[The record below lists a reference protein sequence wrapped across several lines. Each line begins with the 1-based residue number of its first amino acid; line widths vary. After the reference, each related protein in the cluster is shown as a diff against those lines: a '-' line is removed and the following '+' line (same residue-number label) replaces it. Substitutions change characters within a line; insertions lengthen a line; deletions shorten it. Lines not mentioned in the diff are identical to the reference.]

1 MRQRVSVTG
10 DSGCYM
16 FGLMSEQIVLDSA
29 QTHSAAER
37 EQLRRMFELAPG
49 FAALLEGHNHDF
61 VMANPAFVELVGKRQ
76 LIGKSLARALPE
88 LANQEFTA
96 LLDAAAISGEALV
109 ESRMSMRVL
118 RSGGAPEEIMV
129 SIVFQ
134 PLSNAKGETTGVF
147 VQGHQASDDQ
157 RNQTI
162 RTAHNKVLE
171 LAIGDSPLEQTLGEL
186 IGIVESTSR
195 TGVLGS
201 ILLLDAD
208 GKHLRHGAAPSLP
221 ADYMAAI
228 DGAEIGPVA
237 GSCGTAAYLGQPVF
251 VTDIATDPLWAVYK
265 AVALPHGL
273 QSCWST
279 PIMTRG
285 GKVLG
290 TFAMYHREPRE
301 PTVRDLTLVDLVTQT
316 AALVIDRERA
326 QAALRNIATMV

>member
-1 MRQRVSVTG
+1 MLASCRSRLSSIAPSELG
-10 DSGCYM
+10 DR
-16 FGLMSEQIVLDSA
+16 D
-29 QTHSAAER
+29 
-37 EQLRRMFELAPG
+37 QLRRMFELAPG

-61 VMANPAFVELVGKRQ
+61 VMANPAFLDLVGKRQ
-76 LIGKSLARALPE
+76 LIGKPLARALPE
-88 LANQEFTA
+88 LAGQEFAA

-109 ESRMSMRVL
+109 ESKMSMRVI
-118 RSGGAPEEIMV
+118 RSGDMPEEVIV

-134 PLSNAKGETTGVF
+134 PLANAKGETSGVF
-147 VQGHQASDDQ
+147 VQGHEVTGDQ
-157 RNQTI
+157 RNETI
-162 RTAHNKVLE
+162 RAAHNKVLE

-186 IGIVESTSR
+186 IRIVESTSR

-201 ILLLDAD
+201 ILLLDQD

-221 ADYMAAI
+221 PPYTAAI
-228 DGAEIGPVA
+228 DGAEIGPCA
-237 GSCGTAAYLGQPVF
+237 GSCGTAAYRGEPVF
-251 VTDIATDPLWAVYK
+251 VTDIANDPLWAEYK

-285 GKVLG
+285 RKVLG

-301 PTVRDLTLVDLVTQT
+301 PTLRDLTLVDLVTQT

-326 QAALRNIATMV
+326 QEALRNIATMV

>member
-1 MRQRVSVTG
+1 MA
-10 DSGCYM
+10 
-16 FGLMSEQIVLDSA
+16 EQVVLDSA
-29 QTHSAAER
+29 QTNPVGER

-49 FAALLEGHNHDF
+49 FAALFESHNHDF
-61 VMANPAFVELVGKRQ
+61 VMANAAFADLVGKRQ
-76 LIGKSLARALPE
+76 LIGKTLAEALPE
-88 LANQEFTA
+88 LGSQEFAA

-109 ESRMSMRVL
+109 EPKMSMRVI
-118 RSGGAPEEIMV
+118 RSGAPEELFV

-134 PLSNAKGETTGVF
+134 PLSGADGKTSGVF

-157 RNQTI
+157 RNETI
-162 RTAHNKVLE
+162 RAAHNKVLE
-171 LAIGDSPLEQTLGEL
+171 LAIGDSPLETTLGEL
-186 IGIVESTSR
+186 IRIVEATSS

-201 ILLLDAD
+201 ILLLDPD

-221 ADYMAAI
+221 PDYMALI
-228 DGAEIGPVA
+228 DGEEIGPCA
-237 GSCGTAAYLGQPVF
+237 GSCGTAAFRGEPVF
-251 VTDIATDPLWAVYK
+251 VIDIATDPLWAVYK

-285 GKVLG
+285 RKVLG

-301 PTVRDLTLVDLVTQT
+301 PTIRDLTLVDLVTQT

>member
-1 MRQRVSVTG
+1 
-10 DSGCYM
+10 M
-16 FGLMSEQIVLDSA
+16 FGVMPERVVLDSA
-29 QTHSAAER
+29 QTNPAGELG
-37 EQLRRMFELAPG
+37 QLQRMFELAPG
-49 FAALLEGHNHDF
+49 FAALVEGDDHRF
-61 VMANPAFVELVGKRQ
+61 VMANAAFGELVGRRE
-76 LIGKSLARALPE
+76 LVGRTLAEALPE
-88 LANQEFTA
+88 LASQAFTA
-96 LLDAAAISGEALV
+96 LLDAAAISGGALV
-109 ESRMSMRVL
+109 EPRMSMRVT
-118 RSGGAPEEIMV
+118 RSDDMAEELFV
-129 SIVFQ
+129 NIVFQ
-134 PLSNAKGETTGVF
+134 PLAGAAGKPADVF
-147 VQGHQASDDQ
+147 VQGHEVTGDQ
-157 RNQTI
+157 RNETI
-162 RTAHNKVLE
+162 RAAHNRVLE
-171 LAIGDSPLEQTLGEL
+171 LAIGDSSLERTLGEL
-186 IGIVESTSR
+186 IGIVEATSS

-237 GSCGTAAYLGQPVF
+237 GSCGTAAYRREPVF

-285 GKVLG
+285 GQVLG
-290 TFAMYHREPRE
+290 TFAMYHHEPRE

-326 QAALRNIATMV
+326 QEALRKVANTA

>member
-1 MRQRVSVTG
+1 MP
-10 DSGCYM
+10 
-16 FGLMSEQIVLDSA
+16 EQVVIDSA
-29 QTHSAAER
+29 QAGTPDER

-61 VMANPAFVELVGKRQ
+61 VMANPAFLDLVGKRQ
-76 LIGKSLARALPE
+76 LIGKPLARALPE
-88 LANQEFTA
+88 LAGQEFAA

-109 ESRMSMRVL
+109 ESKMSMRVI
-118 RSGGAPEEIMV
+118 RSGDLPEEVIV

-134 PLSNAKGETTGVF
+134 PLSNAKGETSGVF
-147 VQGHQASDDQ
+147 VQGHEVTGDQ
-157 RNQTI
+157 RNETI
-162 RTAHNKVLE
+162 RAAHNKVLE

-186 IGIVESTSR
+186 IRIVESTSR

-201 ILLLDAD
+201 ILLLDQD

-221 ADYMAAI
+221 PAYTAAI
-228 DGAEIGPVA
+228 DGAEIGPCA
-237 GSCGTAAYLGQPVF
+237 GSCGTAAYRGEPVF
-251 VTDIATDPLWAVYK
+251 VTDIANDPLWAVYK
-265 AVALPHGL
+265 EVALPHGL

-285 GKVLG
+285 RKVLG

-301 PTVRDLTLVDLVTQT
+301 PTLRDLTLVDLVTQT

-326 QAALRNIATMV
+326 QEALRNIATMV

>member
-1 MRQRVSVTG
+1 MI
-10 DSGCYM
+10 DSM
-16 FGLMSEQIVLDSA
+16 QKQVVLDTGKTEASDEP
-29 QTHSAAER
+29 ER
-37 EQLRRMFELAPG
+37 LCQMFALAPG
-49 FAALLEGHNHDF
+49 FAALFEGHDHRF
-61 VMANPAFVELVGKRQ
+61 VMANPAFVELIGKRQ
-76 LIGKSLARALPE
+76 LVGKTLSEALPE
-88 LANQEFTA
+88 LASQEFAA

-109 ESRMSMRVL
+109 ESKMSMRVK
-118 RSGGAPEEIMV
+118 RSGDLPQEVFV

-134 PLSNAKGETTGVF
+134 PLSNADGKTTGVF
-147 VQGHQASDDQ
+147 VQGHEVTGDQ
-157 RNQTI
+157 RNETI
-162 RTAHNKVLE
+162 RAAHNKVLE

-186 IGIVESTSR
+186 IKIVESTSS

-201 ILLLDAD
+201 ILLLDPD

-221 ADYMAAI
+221 RPYTAAI
-228 DGAEIGPVA
+228 DGAEIGPCA
-237 GSCGTAAYLGQPVF
+237 GSCGTAAYRGEPVF
-251 VTDIATDPLWAVYK
+251 VTDIATDPLWAEFK

-285 GKVLG
+285 RHVLG

-326 QAALRNIATMV
+326 QSALGNLTTAA

>member
-1 MRQRVSVTG
+1 MI
-10 DSGCYM
+10 GCM
-16 FGLMSEQIVLDSA
+16 GEQIVLDSGHTEA
-29 QTHSAAER
+29 PDER
-37 EQLRRMFELAPG
+37 ERLRQMFALAPG
-49 FAALLEGHNHDF
+49 FAALFEGHDHHF
-61 VMANPAFVELVGKRQ
+61 VMANPAFVDLVGKRQ
-76 LIGKSLARALPE
+76 LIGKTLVRALPE
-88 LANQEFTA
+88 LAGQEFAA
-96 LLDAAAISGEALV
+96 LVDAAAISGEALV
-109 ESRMSMRVL
+109 ESKMSMRVV
-118 RSGGAPEEIMV
+118 RSGLPEEVFV

-134 PLSNAKGETTGVF
+134 PLSNTDGETTGVF
-147 VQGHQASDDQ
+147 VQGHEVTGDQ
-157 RNQTI
+157 RNETI
-162 RTAHNKVLE
+162 RAAHNKVLE

-201 ILLLDAD
+201 ILLLDPD
-208 GKHLRHGAAPSLP
+208 GKRLRHGAAPSLP
-221 ADYMAAI
+221 PPYTAAI
-228 DGAEIGPVA
+228 DGAEIGPCA
-237 GSCGTAAYLGQPVF
+237 GSCGTAAYRGEPVF
-251 VTDIATDPLWAVYK
+251 VTDIANDPLWAVYK

-285 GKVLG
+285 RKVLG

>member
-1 MRQRVSVTG
+1 MTG
-10 DSGCYM
+10 LGCCYM
-16 FGLMSEQIVLDSA
+16 FGPMPEQVVLHSA
-29 QTHSAAER
+29 QTNSAGER

-61 VMANPAFVELVGKRQ
+61 VMANPAFLDLVGKRQ
-76 LIGKSLARALPE
+76 LIGKPLARALPE
-88 LANQEFTA
+88 LAGQEFAA

-109 ESRMSMRVL
+109 ESKMSMRVL
-118 RSGGAPEEIMV
+118 RSGDLPEEVIV

-134 PLSNAKGETTGVF
+134 PLANAKGETSGVF
-147 VQGHQASDDQ
+147 VQGHEVTGDQ
-157 RNQTI
+157 RNETI
-162 RTAHNKVLE
+162 RAAHNKVLE

-186 IGIVESTSR
+186 IRIVESTSR

-201 ILLLDAD
+201 ILLLDQD

-221 ADYMAAI
+221 PPYTAAI
-228 DGAEIGPVA
+228 DGAEIGPCA
-237 GSCGTAAYLGQPVF
+237 GSCGTAAYRGEPVF
-251 VTDIATDPLWAVYK
+251 VTDIATDPLWAEYK

-285 GKVLG
+285 RKVLG

-301 PTVRDLTLVDLVTQT
+301 PTLRDLTLVDLVTQT
-316 AALVIDRERA
+316 AALIIDRERA
-326 QAALRNIATMV
+326 QEALRNIATMV

>member
-1 MRQRVSVTG
+1 M
-10 DSGCYM
+10 SGFM
-16 FGLMSEQIVLDSA
+16 PEQVILDSA
-29 QTHSAAER
+29 QAGTPGNR

-61 VMANPAFVELVGKRQ
+61 VMANAAFLELVGKRQ
-76 LIGKSLARALPE
+76 LIGKLLARALPE
-88 LANQEFTA
+88 LAGQEFGA

-109 ESRMSMRVL
+109 EPKMSMRVI
-118 RSGGAPEEIMV
+118 RSGDLPEEV
-129 SIVFQ
+129 FVNIVFQ
-134 PLSNAKGETTGVF
+134 PLSDADGETTGVF
-147 VQGHQASDDQ
+147 VQGHLASDDE
-157 RNQTI
+157 RNETI
-162 RTAHNKVLE
+162 RSAHNKVLE

-186 IGIVESTSR
+186 IGIVESTSS

-201 ILLLDAD
+201 ILLLDQD

-237 GSCGTAAYLGQPVF
+237 GSCGTAAYRGEPVF
-251 VTDIATDPLWAVYK
+251 VTDIANDPLWAVYK

-326 QAALRNIATMV
+326 QAALRDMAAGA

>member
-1 MRQRVSVTG
+1 
-10 DSGCYM
+10 M
-16 FGLMSEQIVLDSA
+16 FGPMPEQVVLHSA
-29 QTHSAAER
+29 QTNSAGER

-61 VMANPAFVELVGKRQ
+61 VMANPAFLDLVGKRQ
-76 LIGKSLARALPE
+76 LIGKPLARALPE
-88 LANQEFTA
+88 LAGQEFAA

-109 ESRMSMRVL
+109 ESKMSMRVL
-118 RSGGAPEEIMV
+118 RSGDLPEEVIV

-134 PLSNAKGETTGVF
+134 PLANAKGETSGVF
-147 VQGHQASDDQ
+147 VQGHEVTGDQ
-157 RNQTI
+157 RNETI
-162 RTAHNKVLE
+162 RAAHNKVLE

-186 IGIVESTSR
+186 IRIVESTSR

-201 ILLLDAD
+201 ILLLDQD

-221 ADYMAAI
+221 PPYTAAI
-228 DGAEIGPVA
+228 DGAEIGPCA
-237 GSCGTAAYLGQPVF
+237 GSCGTAAYRGEPVF
-251 VTDIATDPLWAVYK
+251 VTDIATDPLWAEYK

-285 GKVLG
+285 RKVLG

-301 PTVRDLTLVDLVTQT
+301 PTLRDLTLVDLVTQT
-316 AALVIDRERA
+316 AALIIDRERA
-326 QAALRNIATMV
+326 QEALRNIATMV

>member
-1 MRQRVSVTG
+1 MP
-10 DSGCYM
+10 
-16 FGLMSEQIVLDSA
+16 EQVVLDSA
-29 QTHSAAER
+29 LTESPADR

-49 FAALLEGHNHDF
+49 FAALLEGHNHHF
-61 VMANPAFVELVGKRQ
+61 VMANAAFHDLVGKRH
-76 LIGKSLARALPE
+76 LIGKPLARALPE
-88 LANQEFTA
+88 LAGQEFA
-96 LLDAAAISGEALV
+96 AILDAAAISGEALV
-109 ESRMSMRVL
+109 EPRMSMRVM
-118 RSGGAPEEIMV
+118 RSGNGHEEVFV

-147 VQGHQASDDQ
+147 VQGHEVTGDQ
-157 RNQTI
+157 RNEII

-171 LAIGDSPLEQTLGEL
+171 LAIGDSPLEQTLGQL
-186 IGIVESTSR
+186 IGIVESTSS

-201 ILLLDAD
+201 ILLLDQD

-221 ADYMAAI
+221 APYVAAI
-228 DGAEIGPVA
+228 DGAEIGPCA
-237 GSCGTAAYLGQPVF
+237 GSCGTAAYRGEPVF

-265 AVALPHGL
+265 EVALPHGL

-326 QAALRNIATMV
+326 QEALRNIATAA